1 MKYMHS
7 YQPLLDIFI
16 PTHYDLS
23 LNIDRPTRASSG
35 TVTINGT
42 VEKDTSHLDFHA
54 KELDISSALV
64 NGKEVTFSQSG
75 DELRLNGTYH
85 SGEEAVVVLRFTG
98 TMTDTMH
105 GMYPCY
111 YQHDG
116 IAKELV
122 ATQFESHHAREVFP
136 CIDEPAAKATF
147 DVTLTTET
155 GVTALSN
162 MPQADQRVENDRLIT
177 SFQTTPRMSTYLLA
191 WVVGELEATRGTTK
205 DGIEVAIWSTP
216 AQPTASRDFGLDIAI
231 RVTEFFDDYFGVPYP
246 LPKADHIA
254 LPDFSSGAMENW
266 GLITYREVALLVDPA
281 ISSIENK
288 QHAAMVIAHE
298 LSHQWFGNL
307 VTMQWW
313 NDLWLNESFADMMEY
328 VAIDAIEPDWNVWL
342 EFASY
347 EVIQALRRDS
357 LDGVQSIQ
365 TDVNDPDEIS
375 SLFDPS
381 IVYAKGGRL
390 LHMLQTY
397 IGPEALKNGLRQYF
411 TDHAYKNTTARDLW
425 DALSKSSGQDIA
437 AVMEPWIQQP
447 GYPVVSVTPH
457 IEGLSLSQSQ
467 FFVGE
472 HAASNRLWPIPLAS
486 PNKEV
491 PSLMDTK
498 NTIVPVQSV
507 SILELNHESPSHY
520 ITHYDTTLLPAV
532 LSTIEQSSHIDR
544 LKILVEQS
552 LLAQAETIESAE
564 LIPLLAHYENETS
577 EAVWGLIAMI
587 IGELKKFVEPDSKEE
602 AALRSLSGTLAVKQF
617 TRLDW
622 DHKDGESENDT
633 KLRSMVIS
641 LMLYS
646 ESPVVVE
653 EALRRFHA
661 APIEELNPELRA
673 TLLSAA
679 VRYSDDNSVVD
690 SLLAVHASTAS
701 SELRQDIAMAITS
714 TKDPAVLSR
723 VLELVKD
730 SRVVRR
736 QDAARWIV
744 WTLRNREG
752 RALTWQWLQ
761 DNWSWIEEN
770 FGSDKS
776 YDAYPRYVASCL
788 MTKQELEEYHA
799 FFGPLRN
806 VVALKRNIAVGATEL
821 EQRVGLIEH
830 QAANVKAALLNL

>member
-1 MKYMHS
+1 MHS

-23 LNIDRPTRASSG
+23 LRINRQERSFSGMVTVSG
-35 TVTINGT
+35 TVARSTGYL
-42 VEKDTSHLDFHA
+42 SFHA
-54 KELDISSALV
+54 KDLTIESCVV
-64 NGKEVTFSQSG
+64 NGKNVTFSAIG
-75 DELRLNGTYH
+75 DELRLDGTFNADDD
-85 SGEEAVVVLRFTG
+85 AVVVITFSG
-98 TMTDTMH
+98 AMTDTMH

-147 DVTLTTET
+147 AVTLTTET

-162 MPQADQRVENDRLIT
+162 MPQRDQRVEDELLVT
-177 SFQTTPRMSTYLLA
+177 TFDTTPRMSTYLLA
-191 WVVGELEATRGTTK
+191 WVVGELEATRGATK

-216 AQPTASRDFGLDIAI
+216 AQPAASRDFALDIAV

-281 ISSIENK
+281 LSSIENK

-365 TDVNDPDEIS
+365 TDVTDPEEIN

-397 IGPEALKNGLRQYF
+397 IGPDALKQGLRQYF
-411 TDHAYKNTTARDLW
+411 TDHAYQNTTAADLW
-425 DALSKSSGQDIA
+425 AALSASSGQDIA
-437 AVMEPWIQQP
+437 AIMEPWIQQP
-447 GYPVVSVTPH
+447 GYPVVSVTKDAD
-457 IEGLSLSQSQ
+457 GLTLSQAQ

-472 HAASNRLWPIPLAS
+472 HTKIDRQWPIPLAS
-486 PNKEV
+486 PHKDV
-491 PSLMDTK
+491 PAIMSTRSLT
-498 NTIVPVQSV
+498 VPVKDAATLV
-507 SILELNHESPSHY
+507 LNHESPSHY
-520 ITHYDTTLLPAV
+520 ITHYSSEILPEV
-532 LSTIEQSSHIDR
+532 LATIEDSSPIDR
-544 LKILVEQS
+544 LKLLVEQS
-552 LLAQAETIESAE
+552 LLAQAETIESAD
-564 LIPLLAHYENETS
+564 LLPLLTHYKNETS

-587 IGELKKFVEPDSKEE
+587 IGELKKFVEPFTPEDDTLR
-602 AALRSLSGTLAVKQF
+602 ALTGAIASEQYQ
-617 TRLDW
+617 RLGW
-622 DHKDGESENDT
+622 DHLVGETENDT
-633 KLRSMVIS
+633 KLRSMIIS

-646 ESPVVVE
+646 ESPEVIN
-653 EALRRFHA
+653 EALRRGDEH
-661 APIEELNPELRA
+661 PVEELNPELRA
-673 TLLSAA
+673 LLLSAA
-679 VRYSDDNSVVD
+679 VRYSTDSSRVD
-690 SLLAVHASTAS
+690 QLLKVHAATSS

-714 TKDPAVLSR
+714 SKDVAVLSR
-723 VLELVKD
+723 ALTLVKEG
-730 SRVVRR
+730 SAIRR

-744 WTLRNREG
+744 WVLRNREG
-752 RALTWQWLQ
+752 RALAWQWVR

-770 FGSDKS
+770 FGGDKS

-788 MTKQELEEYHA
+788 MTRQELEEFLA
-799 FFGPLRN
+799 FFAPLKD
-806 VVALKRNIAVGATEL
+806 VTALKRNIAVGTTEL
-821 EQRVGLIEH
+821 EQRVGLIER
-830 QAANVKAALLNL
+830 QSAGVRSALLKD